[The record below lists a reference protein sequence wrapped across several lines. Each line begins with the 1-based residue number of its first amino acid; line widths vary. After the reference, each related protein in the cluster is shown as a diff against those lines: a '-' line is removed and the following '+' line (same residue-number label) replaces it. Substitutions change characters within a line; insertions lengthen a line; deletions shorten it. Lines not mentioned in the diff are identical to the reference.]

1 MIEVHVG
8 DDFDK
13 VLQSQ
18 KRKLSPGNDLPQQ
31 SWDLDA
37 PNISFPKRNQSLRQ
51 KPDFSERSKET
62 DYTKNCTFIEEQR
75 YTAKGD

>member
-31 SWDLDA
+31 S
-37 PNISFPKRNQSLRQ
+37 
-51 KPDFSERSKET
+51 
-62 DYTKNCTFIEEQR
+62 
-75 YTAKGD
+75 